1 MSNETKKKNSGACWG
16 AKAIGEALGKSPR
29 ATYHMLENGL
39 LNDVCQKIGNQWVGD
54 WKRIRRLVFGEDR
67 NV

>member
-1 MSNETKKKNSGACWG
+1 
-16 AKAIGEALGKSPR
+16 
-29 ATYHMLENGL
+29 MLENGL

-54 WKRIRRLVFGEDR
+54 WKRIRRRVFGEDR